1 MYRYI
6 YAYYPCK
13 HYTQNQNKKNLNKSL
28 NPNKSALTKKKQQ
41 PRTTKPKTNQSKPNA
56 KRQIKIL
63 MTFLNEN

>member
-28 NPNKSALTKKKQQ
+28 NPNKSALTKKNNNRGQLNRK
-41 PRTTKPKTNQSKPNA
+41 
-56 KRQIKIL
+56 QIKVNQ
-63 MTFLNEN
+63 MQSDR